1 METLATNPFTIAPG
15 TVSRGMKRVR
25 PYRDG
30 HLVADSAAP
39 LLVWEHTYYPH
50 YGFLLDEVAV
60 DLKEAGPGPRS
71 KVFGRSELFDVI
83 VEGIAVPKAARRYPE
98 AAALPLRDAVV
109 FTWSDM
115 TTWLEEDQVVYFHA
129 RNPYVRL
136 DALPSSRHVV
146 VTFAGEVVAETRR
159 PVVLFETGLEP
170 RFYLPQADVRMD
182 LWTSTD
188 TVSHCPYKGSARYW
202 SIEVAGQT
210 LDDVV
215 WGYDA
220 PFEEARNVAGAVCFW
235 PEKSADLAVTVD
247 GRRVGLPA

>member
-1 METLATNPFTIAPG
+1 METLSTHPFTIAPG
-15 TVSRGMKRVR
+15 TVSRGVKRVR

-39 LLVWEHTYYPH
+39 LLVWEHSYYPH
-50 YGFLLDEVAV
+50 YGFARDEVVV

-71 KVFGRSELFDVI
+71 KVFGRSELFDVV
-83 VEGIAVPKAARRYPE
+83 VEGAPLPKAARRYPE
-98 AAALPLRDAVV
+98 AASPALRDAVL

-115 TTWLEEDQVVYFHA
+115 TTWLEEDQVVYVHA

-136 DALPSSRHVV
+136 DALASSRHVV
-146 VTFAGEVVAETRR
+146 VKFAGEVVADTRR

-182 LWTSTD
+182 LLKPRA

-202 SIEVAGQT
+202 SVEVAGQV

-220 PFEEARNVAGAVCFW
+220 PLDEVRGLAGLVCFW
-235 PEKSADLAVTVD
+235 PEKSADLELIVD
-247 GRRVGLPA
+247 GRRVGVPA